1 MSRRTFA
8 FAHVRPGKV
17 SNPTQYS
24 LHAEDQSSIGP
35 IETSFDQLTRHAKVA
50 AQLSIH
56 SLLISE
62 NVPLSFVQRLQA
74 WVEDRDGL
82 ERSLA
87 PTGVSTHRTSLGII
101 LCFKTFPCE

>member
-62 NVPLSFVQRLQA
+62 YQPAFLFVKFSKASKIHRNGLNLYRLA
-74 WVEDRDGL
+74 KDL
-82 ERSLA
+82 C
-87 PTGVSTHRTSLGII
+87 TGHVKRL
-101 LCFKTFPCE
+101 